1 MKEIEFKEMDMPVC
15 INMTNDLTE
24 TVKFLVLGT
33 DSQEVATTMAL
44 EARSQGKGGFQADV
58 VDDSQSYR
66 DSAYLADCDDD
77 LEAISRTAS
86 KSLLFHD
93 LCQSASLATHA
104 LDDSG
109 SPDKIRVIVRESS
122 FDGTSDVL
130 VFLDEKGVMQP
141 YLVDQNAIALNQK
154 GYGVRLLKVT
164 DVESL
169 KTAGNDSV
177 LKTLLFYKEQT
188 INQPIYP
195 GFCVLNAPQF

>member
-1 MKEIEFKEMDMPVC
+1 MPVC
-15 INMTNDLTE
+15 ISMTNDLTE

-33 DSQEVATTMAL
+33 DSQDLAATMAR

-58 VDDSQSYR
+58 VEDTQNYR
-66 DSAYLADCDDD
+66 DCSYIADCDND
-77 LEAISRTAS
+77 LEAISRPVS

-93 LCQSASLATHA
+93 LCQSVSLATHA
-104 LDDSG
+104 IDDSG

-122 FDGTSDVL
+122 LDGTSDVL

-141 YLVDQNAIALNQK
+141 YLVDQNAIALNEK
-154 GYGVRLLKVT
+154 GYSVRLLKVT

-169 KTAGNDSV
+169 KTIDNGPV

-195 GFCVLNAPQF
+195 GFCVLNAPRVS